1 MKVEDFSSMCEM
13 KSTCDNP
20 DTAAISPTSQPLS
33 QRILLPTRQASSTSI
48 KSIAT
53 AISREE
59 GIAAI
64 GRGWHGLWQKE
75 NANLRP
81 FSLELR
87 FQNISRCCA
96 WSRP

>member
-48 KSIAT
+48 NQLPL
-53 AISREE
+53 RFPE
-59 GIAAI
+59 
-64 GRGWHGLWQKE
+64 RGVLPRLAVAGTVSGKKE

-87 FQNISRCCA
+87 CQNISRCYT